1 MRFWLWTF
9 RSSHFWI
16 SLKTKWLNKKRID
29 FFLLV
34 SFKRLPYFRKPSIN
48 KNHPRIKNWV
58 IQRCLC
64 FLSPCF
70 TLPSFPAFSVG
81 SKNTT
86 IGTHTFQNDSLKR
99 NEGGSIISTEKS
111 FSISMIDIYHEM
123 KIQICCNSQYF
134 KNVFPRRCVWHS
146 QKLLPGMFGLA
157 RAGHIADYTTE
168 DGKNGVLSI
177 VAIPTN
183 TRRRFNSNHANTTLR
198 DQSMLR
204 CSASFMCNLIYTN
217 KSFVI
222 AHDNLQK
229 TKTKRVITFSDR
241 LIHCKIGS
249 KAFGV

>member
-1 MRFWLWTF
+1 M
-9 RSSHFWI
+9 I
-16 SLKTKWLNKKRID
+16 NVYQDINIRIC
-29 FFLLV
+29 
-34 SFKRLPYFRKPSIN
+34 
-48 KNHPRIKNWV
+48 W
-58 IQRCLC
+58 
-64 FLSPCF
+64 
-70 TLPSFPAFSVG
+70 
-81 SKNTT
+81 
-86 IGTHTFQNDSLKR
+86 
-99 NEGGSIISTEKS
+99 
-111 FSISMIDIYHEM
+111 
-123 KIQICCNSQYF
+123 NSQYF

-229 TKTKRVITFSDR
+229 TKAKRVITFSDR

-249 KAFGV
+249 KVFRVKGGQGIGLLGPKGSRGRPTSYGGGLRCSIESTATIDGSSDHW